1 MKTQMKEL
9 QQLKGIGQVLS
20 HRLVESSYD
29 TIAKVAAANISGL
42 GRIPGMNSQKVHAIS
57 AQARRMTGEVEKN
70 NHSWSQEKDD
80 SEQQVAQDT
89 TMNNRDRFKN

>member
-20 HRLVESSYD
+20 LRLMESSYD

-42 GRIPGMNSQKVHAIS
+42 GKIPGMNSQKVHSIS
-57 AQARRMTGEVEKN
+57 VQARRMTGEAEKN
-70 NHSWSQEKDD
+70 HHSWSQEKDD
-80 SEQQVAQDT
+80 CAQQATQDT
-89 TMNNRDRFKN
+89 TMNNRDRFKS

>member
-42 GRIPGMNSQKVHAIS
+42 GRIPGMNSQKVHSIS
-57 AQARRMTGEVEKN
+57 VQARRMTGEAEKN

-80 SEQQVAQDT
+80 SEQQVVQDT
-89 TMNNRDRFKN
+89 TMNNRDRFKS